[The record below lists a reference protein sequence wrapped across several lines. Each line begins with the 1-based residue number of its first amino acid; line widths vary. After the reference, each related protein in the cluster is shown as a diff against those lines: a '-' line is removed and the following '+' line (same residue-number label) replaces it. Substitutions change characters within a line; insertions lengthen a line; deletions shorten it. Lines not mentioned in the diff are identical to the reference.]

1 MPPISLDPL
10 KRKLR
15 QLKRLEYAIR
25 FKDRPAPDNPNLV
38 WDLYFST
45 KRADAPGIK
54 YSLVRL
60 SQLDGEALQK
70 VFEDYCARVYFQY
83 FKENGLTAMGL
94 HDPQLLALLGL
105 PAYAGLPDIKKRYRE
120 LAKRYH
126 PDHGGDSEKFVELLS
141 TYEKLKSG

>member
-1 MPPISLDPL
+1 MPPLSLDPL

-25 FKDRPAPDNPNLV
+25 FKDQRAPDDPELV

-45 KRADAPGIK
+45 KQANAPGVK

-60 SQLDGEALQK
+60 SQMDAEALQK
-70 VFEDYCARVYFQY
+70 VFEAYGYQVYFQY
-83 FKENGLTAMGL
+83 FKENGLTAMDL

-120 LAKRYH
+120 LAKHYH
-126 PDHGGDSEKFVELLS
+126 PDHGGDSEKFVELLRV
-141 TYEKLKSG
+141 YEQLTGG